1 MLTGSLAAAAGLLTY
16 DNTTVM
22 LLNRS
27 PSQAQAYLPLS
38 IHHTYRPSTRAMTA
52 CFMKAAKNLGLTE

>member
-27 PSQAQAYLPLS
+27 PSQAQAYLPLAYI
-38 IHHTYRPSTRAMTA
+38 IHTGPAQ
-52 CFMKAAKNLGLTE
+52 EQ

>member
-27 PSQAQAYLPLS
+27 PSQAQAYLPLAYI
-38 IHHTYRPSTRAMTA
+38 IHTGPAQEQWLLVLWRRQKILA
-52 CFMKAAKNLGLTE
+52 